1 MSSPNAVTWL
11 EVEVHLAVILAPKLR
26 LQLTVSFNFEN
37 FLTVS
42 TDWTSGVYSG
52 NSDFLVLSKNLALF
66 GKLAKNRYE
75 LVKNC
80 LKSHGGRIW
89 TQFLFGHINGF
100 KLFQIF
106 LVLILSC
113 LYLLQES
120 TTAGSWHS
128 AVVIQTSVWTGSR
141 SE

>member
-37 FLTVS
+37 FLTVF

-52 NSDFLVLSKNLALF
+52 NSDFLDLSKNLTLF

-80 LKSHGGRIW
+80 L
-89 TQFLFGHINGF
+89 
-100 KLFQIF
+100 
-106 LVLILSC
+106 
-113 LYLLQES
+113 
-120 TTAGSWHS
+120 
-128 AVVIQTSVWTGSR
+128 
-141 SE
+141 